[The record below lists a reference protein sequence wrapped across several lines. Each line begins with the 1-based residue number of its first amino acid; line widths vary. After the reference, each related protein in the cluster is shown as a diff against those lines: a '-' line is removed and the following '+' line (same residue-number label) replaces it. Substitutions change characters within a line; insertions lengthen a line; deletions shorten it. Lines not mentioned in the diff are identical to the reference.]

1 MCTVRIDIDMLLLS
15 SPFLPFPPLS
25 FLLPPPLPTFS
36 STPLVIGLGAPE
48 PEKIIVVRAR
58 ATECIGLCA
67 LAVGEPAKGIVHDA
81 MSLAVTGLDLGF
93 SELNEFTFG
102 FFCNMCELLG
112 ADFVNY
118 LPVVM
123 AHVS

>member
-1 MCTVRIDIDMLLLS
+1 M
-15 SPFLPFPPLS
+15 
-25 FLLPPPLPTFS
+25 
-36 STPLVIGLGAPE
+36 
-48 PEKIIVVRAR
+48 VRAR

-67 LAVGEPAKGIVHDA
+67 LAVGEPAKGIVHEA
-81 MSLAVTGLDLGF
+81 MSLALSGLELSF

-112 ADFVNY
+112 ADFATY

-123 AHVS
+123 PHVSTSCL